1 MKKILVLML
10 LLLLLVGCSNI
21 SNNNNPSKNDSMDN
35 TDITIEETEWCDIDW
50 DQIEFPIDLKID
62 ALKEIGPIDT
72 NQRAINI
79 GTRIIEELH
88 RKGKHPEFT
97 LCTIVHS
104 TKDNVW
110 RFDYSIDQR
119 NTDIDNLIECGV
131 LYVVIDGNNGE
142 LIKAWITE

>member
-10 LLLLLVGCSNI
+10 LLLLLVGCSNV

-62 ALKEIGPIDT
+62 ALKEIKPIDT

-88 RKGKHPEFT
+88 RKGKYPEFT

-131 LYVVIDGNNGE
+131 LYVAIDGNNGE